1 MIDWSG
7 DPLFGTNTKL
17 VSATTLQFWSRIVG
31 CAVACTPQRP
41 AKPGLIFFLQ
51 LGRRAGGH
59 RLPAQPCP
67 DVVRVDLDILTRIA
81 LAAWGGLH
89 FQASA

>member
-41 AKPGLIFFLQ
+41 AKPGLIFFYNWAEEL
-51 LGRRAGGH
+51 
-59 RLPAQPCP
+59 
-67 DVVRVDLDILTRIA
+67 VDTSY
-81 LAAWGGLH
+81 LH
-89 FQASA
+89 NHART